1 MFEGKRVLVLGLG
14 KSGKAA
20 IRLLDHFGAS
30 IVINDGHQA
39 EEIPEYEEYVKK
51 AMTAVLADRIRLYL
65 KKILTFVS
73 KCQESIIM
81 PLLSYV

>member
-51 AMTAVLADRIRLYL
+51 GYDCRFGGQDPALFEEDFDFCV
-65 KKILTFVS
+65 KV
-73 KCQESIIM
+73 
-81 PLLSYV
+81 P